1 MEITEKDIKH
11 LASLSRLEFSDD
23 EIEKFSSEFASIID
37 YVNQL
42 QKVDTTNVED
52 KTPVREFEELRD
64 DVVKPSLPNEKIIEN
79 APIVFINMFS
89 DYYLICKVS

>member
-42 QKVDTTNVED
+42 QRVDTTNVAD
-52 KTPVREFEELRD
+52 KTPIREFEE
-64 DVVKPSLPNEKIIEN
+64 
-79 APIVFINMFS
+79 
-89 DYYLICKVS
+89 

>member
-23 EIEKFSSEFASIID
+23 EIQKFSGEFASIID

-42 QKVDTTNVED
+42 QKVDTSNVVD
-52 KTPVREFEELRD
+52 KTTIREFDELRD
-64 DVVKPSLPNEKIIEN
+64 DIINPSLPNEKIIEN
-79 APIVFINMFS
+79 APKKYNGYFVAPT
-89 DYYLICKVS
+89 VVE